1 VATSEFLP
9 AKILIPYNEHCAF
22 GATFTSRL
30 LVLRANVQ
38 RIDASANCD

>member
-9 AKILIPYNEHCAF
+9 AKISIPYNEHCAF

-30 LVLRANVQ
+30 LFLRANVQ
-38 RIDASANCD
+38 GIDASANCD

>member
-9 AKILIPYNEHCAF
+9 ANILIPHKQHCFF

-30 LVLRANVQ
+30 LVLRNNAQ
-38 RIDASANCD
+38 RIDASANSD